1 MFVCMCVKKD
11 FKETSLEYF
20 YLHAGAGSGDDGLIM
35 ISREWET
42 LFFYNCQTPSTAFE
56 QEVLSIVIV
65 LRRSL
70 I

>member
-65 LRRSL
+65 LRRNL